1 MRYGKLLALFAFAV
15 FVIYLGV
22 LAVRVPR
29 LDLQIVIGLS
39 ILLAAYDL
47 WTEVG
52 KKKKRQ

>member
-1 MRYGKLLALFAFAV
+1 MRYGKVLALLAFAI

-29 LDLQIVIGLS
+29 IDLQIVIGLT

-47 WTEVG
+47 WTEFR
-52 KKKKRQ
+52 KKKRH